1 MEIQELPGITRFV
14 PKILLAL
21 TVTICHEVYKK
32 IAYWLNDMGERHL
45 FVDVGHALHPE
56 VLMHL
61 FLPPENYR
69 LQSAYEN
76 NLIIKMVFV
85 SRLSGFSFL
94 FLRQTFYF
102 DLTPCNISVIMV
114 VFQFEFINSYLSLFY
129 IGFYLKDMERLKEV
143 TAFCRI
149 NVSSSLLCVYQSVL
163 SDRLSFPLFTDASH
177 STDLPPVLTEH

>member
-56 VLMHL
+56 VLMRL
-61 FLPPENYR
+61 FLHPENYR

-102 DLTPCNISVIMV
+102 DLTPCNISVVMV

-149 NVSSSLLCVYQSVL
+149 NVSSSLLCIYQSEL
-163 SDRLSFPLFTDASH
+163 SDGLVVPTLYRC
-177 STDLPPVLTEH
+177 